1 MKASCRRA
9 AERLGARDRRGRGR
23 AGRGEVPD
31 ASPRV
36 DTTGRPGGAGAVHE
50 AVREGNRALT
60 GSDDAGVLRHALAV
74 RSMTS
79 VLGLDPLDEAWHGP
93 AGEDGRL
100 RDVLDSLVRAELD
113 ARAAARKERDFA
125 TADAIRDRLDA
136 AGIQVEDT
144 PEGARWSLGDGR

>member
-1 MKASCRRA
+1 M
-9 AERLGARDRRGRGR
+9 
-23 AGRGEVPD
+23 
-31 ASPRV
+31 
-36 DTTGRPGGAGAVHE
+36 
-50 AVREGNRALT
+50 
-60 GSDDAGVLRHALAV
+60 
-74 RSMTS
+74 
-79 VLGLDPLDEAWHGP
+79 LGLDPLDEAWHGP
-93 AGEDGRL
+93 AGEDERL